1 MRKPIIAGNW
11 KMNKLAADGAR
22 FVMALRDEVPEGSK
36 VDTVICAS
44 FIHLPFLTEA
54 ARDTPIRIG
63 AQNMHYEKSGA
74 FTGEV
79 SPEMLEN
86 ILVDYVIL
94 GHSER
99 RQFFHEDDELINKKM
114 KAAFE
119 NDLLPIVCVG
129 ESLEQREN
137 NETNQFVRNQVKAAF
152 EGIREGDAKKAV
164 VAYEPIWAIVTGKT
178 ASSEDANEVCQ
189 TIRETLRELYS
200 DAVADEVR
208 IQYGGSVKP
217 ENIEELLAQSD
228 IDGALVGGAS
238 MEQESFL
245 KLLEAGA
252 NAK

>member
-1 MRKPIIAGNW
+1 M
-11 KMNKLAADGAR
+11 
-22 FVMALRDEVPEGSK
+22 
-36 VDTVICAS
+36 DTVICAS

-54 ARDTPIRIG
+54 ARDTPFVLVLKICTMKKVG
-63 AQNMHYEKSGA
+63 PLQD
-74 FTGEV
+74 EV

-164 VAYEPIWAIVTGKT
+164 VAYDRSGRLVQEKRHPVKMPTKFAKRFVKHFVNSIPTLLQTKCEFNMV
-178 ASSEDANEVCQ
+178 EV
-189 TIRETLRELYS
+189 
-200 DAVADEVR
+200 
-208 IQYGGSVKP
+208 
-217 ENIEELLAQSD
+217 
-228 IDGALVGGAS
+228 
-238 MEQESFL
+238 
-245 KLLEAGA
+245 
-252 NAK
+252 